1 MLDIIKKTHFQIL
14 YIPELNTYYGRKI
27 NIASN
32 YKTIMVEQNDLGII
46 MKFHSDS
53 LMLCP
58 INNKK
63 NSGSY
68 IQEIWYEYFFR

>member
-1 MLDIIKKTHFQIL
+1 
-14 YIPELNTYYGRKI
+14 
-27 NIASN
+27 
-32 YKTIMVEQNDLGII
+32 MVEQNDLGII
-46 MKFHSDS
+46 MKYHSDS

-58 INNKK
+58 ISNKK